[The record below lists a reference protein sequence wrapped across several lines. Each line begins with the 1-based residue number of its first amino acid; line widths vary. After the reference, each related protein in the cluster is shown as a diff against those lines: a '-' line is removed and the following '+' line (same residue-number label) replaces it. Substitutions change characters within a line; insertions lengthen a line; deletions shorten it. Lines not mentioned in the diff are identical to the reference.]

1 MSIPRSSNEFSF
13 DLEGR
18 RIELSQFA
26 VKEGFKGMGLGSKL
40 VESLEIPAK
49 NEGFSLVFT
58 RTHNIR
64 LVKHY
69 KKSREA
75 KLLLKVPLGTYE
87 SHLLEWSI

>member
-1 MSIPRSSNEFSF
+1 
-13 DLEGR
+13 
-18 RIELSQFA
+18 
-26 VKEGFKGMGLGSKL
+26 MGLGSKL
-40 VESLEIPAK
+40 VESLEIQEK

-87 SHLLEWSI
+87 SHLLEWSIWLFEIWKIMIYEDEEYIKQKG